1 MLWQNSKLAMFLHFG
16 INTYTDREWG
26 TGLEDPLI
34 FNPVNLNA
42 EQWVNVAKENGF
54 KYVILTVKHHD
65 GFCLWPSKYTDFS
78 VKNSAYK
85 NGEGDVVKEFADA
98 CHKNNVKFGFYL
110 SPWDRHE
117 STYGTD
123 AYNFY
128 FQNQL
133 IELLTQYGEVGEVWF
148 DGANGEGPNGRT
160 QEYNWELYFSTVRHY
175 QRQAL
180 IAIKGPDIRWVGNEN
195 GLGNETE
202 WCVQPRRYTIQNG
215 YGDNKVW
222 YPSECDV
229 SIRPGW
235 FYHSSEDFNIKSADQ
250 LIRIYLNSV
259 GRNSNLLLNVPPD
272 NRGLISDY
280 DIQTLRAFKQKIDAI
295 FGNDLLFEQQ
305 IESSNFRDNSDDY
318 SPERCVDN
326 NRKTFWTTD
335 IDINTG
341 EVTIKLADKKDLN
354 IINLEEA
361 IEYGQRIKSFE
372 VYADVDGSYLKI
384 FEGTTIGRSRII
396 TFNKVNTDRIK
407 IVITDSYASPA
418 LRVVQG
424 FYSDEI

>member
-1 MLWQNSKLAMFLHFG
+1 MLPFKVEKEKSNYISFYKAFIFLILILFSFDCRNNITAPLEKLSPESPDDQSPPIEFYYPIPTEAQLLWQNSKLAMFLHFG

-175 QRQAL
+175 QPQAL

-250 LIRIYLNSV
+250 LIRIYLK
-259 GRNSNLLLNVPPD
+259 
-272 NRGLISDY
+272 
-280 DIQTLRAFKQKIDAI
+280 F
-295 FGNDLLFEQQ
+295 
-305 IESSNFRDNSDDY
+305 
-318 SPERCVDN
+318 C
-326 NRKTFWTTD
+326 RK
-335 IDINTG
+335 
-341 EVTIKLADKKDLN
+341 K
-354 IINLEEA
+354 
-361 IEYGQRIKSFE
+361 
-372 VYADVDGSYLKI
+372 
-384 FEGTTIGRSRII
+384 
-396 TFNKVNTDRIK
+396 
-407 IVITDSYASPA
+407 
-418 LRVVQG
+418 
-424 FYSDEI
+424 